1 MNASLPDTARH
12 LLPSHSHSLDW
23 VGMENIRLPLQIAV
37 TDAAQDAMQVPTPV
51 SASVD
56 LGIDLPGGE
65 GARKGIHMSR
75 LYRALLALSGKPLT
89 VPAVLACLKDCVASH
104 EDCNSDRA
112 AITIRFD
119 LLLSRPAL
127 LTEQAA
133 GWQGYMV
140 ELSAAVDSEG
150 QISLYQTVEVTY
162 SSTCPC
168 SAALSRQALS
178 EHFSAAFAAD
188 GVPPDVSEV
197 SQWLQEQG
205 SIATPHSQRSVA
217 KVTVAVP
224 DDSGNFALQRLI
236 DQIESSLQ
244 TPVQTF
250 VKRADEQAFAL
261 RNGSNLMYVED
272 ASRRILDAVTGYRSA
287 TVEVRHFES
296 LHGHDAVAKSYWVA
310 PAAGEKHSGEGAGL

>member
-23 VGMENIRLPLQIAV
+23 VGMENIRLPLQILTSDSAQEAIPV
-37 TDAAQDAMQVPTPV
+37 TA
-51 SASVD
+51 SAD

-75 LYRALLALSGKPLT
+75 LYHALMALTEAPLT
-89 VPAVLACLKDCVASH
+89 VPAVLHCLQACVHSH
-104 EDCNSDRA
+104 EDCHSDQA
-112 AITIRFD
+112 ALTLRFD

-127 LTEQAA
+127 LTKQAA
-133 GWQGYMV
+133 GWQGYGV
-140 ELSAAVDSEG
+140 ELSASTDKDGYATLSA
-150 QISLYQTVEVTY
+150 TVEVAY

-178 EHFSAAFAAD
+178 EHFNDAFAGD
-188 GVPPDVSEV
+188 FRPDVAEV
-197 SQWLQEQG
+197 SQWLMKEG
-205 SIATPHSQRSVA
+205 SVATPHSQRSVA
-217 KVTVAVP
+217 RVSVGVSERA
-224 DDSGNFALQRLI
+224 SNFGLITLI
-236 DQIESSLQ
+236 DRIESALQ

-272 ASRRILDAVTGYRSA
+272 ASRRILDAVCEYPLA
-287 TVEVRHFES
+287 TVQVRHFES
-296 LHGHDAVAKSYWVA
+296 LHGHDAVAKAHWTA
-310 PAAGEKHSGEGAGL
+310 PGLSAQPANKEVRR

>member
-23 VGMENIRLPLQIAV
+23 VGMENIRLPLSIAATESGEEPVPV
-37 TDAAQDAMQVPTPV
+37 TAT
-51 SASVD
+51 VD

-75 LYRALLALSGKPLT
+75 LYRALLALSQQPLT
-89 VPAVLACLKDCVASH
+89 VPAVLECLQECVTSH
-104 EDCNSDRA
+104 EDCNSRQA
-112 AITIRFD
+112 AITVRFD
-119 LLLSRPAL
+119 LLLLRPAL

-133 GWQGYMV
+133 GWQGYAV
-140 ELSAAVDSEG
+140 ELSAGTDHEG
-150 QISLYQTVEVTY
+150 RTKVSSTVEVAY

-178 EHFSAAFAAD
+178 EHFSAAFAEGA
-188 GVPPDVSEV
+188 VPDVAEI

-205 SIATPHSQRSVA
+205 SVATPHSQRSVA
-217 KVTVAVP
+217 RVSVDVP
-224 DDSGNFALQRLI
+224 EDSACFGLQALI
-236 DQIESSLQ
+236 DRIESAVQ

-272 ASRRILDAVTGYRSA
+272 ASRRILDALTGYRSA

-310 PAAGEKHSGEGAGL
+310 PTAGDKLSAEGVGV